1 LIHATI
7 KGNIWVNKM
16 KVLVIYA
23 HFNPKSFNHAI
34 LESFTKGL
42 KDGGHTY
49 DVVDLYDTKFDPCT
63 KPEDLAQF
71 AGGQMPRDVLDQQE
85 KVTAADGLVF
95 IFPRYDWTYPAILKG
110 WIQRVFSYGYAYR
123 MSEKGIEGLLHP
135 NKALL
140 ISTTNA
146 PQEFYEKSGLDDAY
160 KKISNM
166 SLRNYSGIA
175 DVNHVTFYSLSAID
189 EESRKKYL
197 EKTYHLGK
205 EF

>member
-1 LIHATI
+1 
-7 KGNIWVNKM
+7 M
-16 KVLVIYA
+16 KVLVIYS
-23 HFNPKSFNHAI
+23 HFNPQSFNHAV
-34 LESFTKGL
+34 LEAFTKGL

-49 DVVDLYDTKFDPCT
+49 EIVDLYAIKFDPCT

-71 AGGQMPRDVLDQQE
+71 SGKQMPKDVLDQQE
-85 KVTAADGLVF
+85 KVAAADGLVF

-123 MSEKGIEGLLHP
+123 ISEEGIEGLLHP

-146 PQEFYEKSGLDDAY
+146 PQEFYENSGLDDAY
-160 KKISNM
+160 KTISNT
-166 SLRNYSGIA
+166 SLRDYSGIA
-175 DVNHVTFYSLSAID
+175 DVNHVTFYSLNVID
-189 EESRKKYL
+189 DESRKKYL
-197 EKTYHLGK
+197 ETTYHLGK

>member
-1 LIHATI
+1 M
-7 KGNIWVNKM
+7 KKM

-34 LESFTKGL
+34 LEAFTEGL
-42 KDGGHTY
+42 NDGGHTY
-49 DVVDLYDTKFDPCT
+49 DVVDLYATNFDPCT
-63 KPEDLAQF
+63 KPQDLAQF
-71 AGGQMPRDVLDQQE
+71 SGDQMPRDVLEQQE
-85 KVTAADGLVF
+85 KVTNADGLVF

-123 MSEKGIEGLLHP
+123 MSENGIEGLLHP

-160 KKISNM
+160 KKISNT
-166 SLRNYSGIA
+166 SLRDYSGIA
-175 DVNHVTFYSLSAID
+175 DVNHVTFYSLSLID
-189 EESRKKYL
+189 DEGRKKYL
-197 EKTYHLGK
+197 ENTYQLGK
-205 EF
+205 AF

>member
-1 LIHATI
+1 
-7 KGNIWVNKM
+7 M

-34 LESFTKGL
+34 LEAFTKGL

-49 DVVDLYDTKFDPCT
+49 DIVDLYDIKFDPCT

-71 AGGQMPRDVLDQQE
+71 SGGEMPRDVLHQQE
-85 KVTAADGLVF
+85 KVSVADGLVF

-160 KKISNM
+160 KKISNT
-166 SLRNYSGIA
+166 SLKDYSGID
-175 DVNHVTFYSLSAID
+175 DVNHVTFYSLSGID
-189 EESRKKYL
+189 DESRMKYL
-197 EKTYHLGK
+197 ENTYHLGK